1 MSNRKIQRV
10 EMRTKQQKVS
20 KRNKAEKFPKI
31 NYKESEEGQKE
42 KGSTNRVV
50 QRK

>member
-1 MSNRKIQRV
+1 MQRV

-20 KRNKAEKFPKI
+20 KRNKGEKFPKI